1 MPDLLLELL
10 TEEIPA
16 RMQAVAARELQRLAE
31 IVLQEATL
39 AATRIETFVTPRR
52 LTLAVAGLPK
62 MQPGS
67 AEERRGPRVGAPE
80 PAIYGFLKSVGL
92 SSLDQCEKRVTD
104 RGEFYFAVIK
114 RPGQATKD
122 VLSKILHEVIRTFPW
137 PKSMR
142 WPGGVAPLQFVNE
155 AKQPLQFVNVQGQPI
170 QFVNQ
175 IRWVR
180 PIQSII
186 CLFDG
191 RVVPLT
197 VGSLKAGN
205 KTEGHRFLSRGAF
218 AVRDLEDY
226 RAKLKRAKV
235 VLDAAERRALIESGL
250 AKAATNAGLKVQ
262 HDEVLLEE
270 VTGLVEWPV
279 VLMGSIDPS
288 FMDLPPEVLTTA
300 MRAHQKYFATLDKS
314 GRLAPRFLLV
324 SNMAASDGGNA
335 IVAGNERVLKAR
347 LADAR
352 FFWDQD
358 RKTTLASRV
367 DKLKERVFHAKLGT
381 MYDKMIRVSTLAET
395 VAPHVPGADLARLR
409 RAVELAKA
417 DLSSGMVGEFPELQG
432 VVGRYYAL
440 ADGEPHDVADAIAEH
455 YAPLGPTDRCP
466 TVPLSV
472 ALALADKFDTLV
484 SFFAIGEKPTGSGD
498 PFALRRAALGV
509 IRLIL
514 ENKLRV
520 PLRAVFEAAAPAGN
534 NPGAE
539 LLAFFEDRLKVHLRE
554 RGVRHDLI
562 AAVFALGDED
572 DLVRLLARVEAL
584 QAFVAGADGANLL
597 VAYRRAA
604 NILRIEEKK
613 DKRTY
618 SGVPRP
624 DLLQAAEERTLDKA
638 LHHAAMSSAAA
649 LEAEDFAAAMLA
661 LAALR
666 GPVDQFF
673 DKVTVNTDDKELREN
688 RLRLLSQIRDTL
700 NRVADFSQIEG

>member
-16 RMQAVAARELQRLAE
+16 RMQGLASRELQRLSE
-31 IVLQEATL
+31 IALQEASL
-39 AATRIETFVTPRR
+39 AVTTIETFVTPRR

-62 MQPGS
+62 VQP
-67 AEERRGPRVGAPE
+67 AAVDERRGPRVGAPE
-80 PAIYGFLKSVGL
+80 QAVQGFLKSVGL
-92 SSLDQCEKRVTD
+92 TSLDQCEKRTTD

-122 VLSKILHEVIRTFPW
+122 VLPDLLLDAITALPW

-142 WPGGVAPLQFVNE
+142 FPAAPF
-155 AKQPLQFVNVQGQPI
+155 
-170 QFVNQ
+170 
-175 IRWVR
+175 RWVR
-180 PIQSII
+180 PLASVL
-186 CLFDG
+186 CLLDG
-191 RVVPLT
+191 KVLKLPLGTVP
-197 VGSLKAGN
+197 VGN
-205 KTEGHRFLSRGAF
+205 KTEGHRFLSRSAF
-218 AVRDLEDY
+218 AVRDLKDY
-226 RAKLKRAKV
+226 RAKLKAAKV
-235 VLDAAERRALIESGL
+235 VLDAKERRALIEAGL
-250 AKAATNAGLKVQ
+250 AKAATKAGLKVRD
-262 HDEVLLEE
+262 DEVLLEE

-279 VLMGSIDPS
+279 VLMGAIDAS

-314 GRLAPRFLLV
+314 GKLAPRFLLV
-324 SNMAASDGGNA
+324 SNMAAADGGKA

-358 RKTTLASRV
+358 RKVKLASRV

-381 MYDKMIRVSTLAET
+381 MYDKMLRVATLTET
-395 VAPHVPGADLARLR
+395 VAPYVPGADPAKLR
-409 RAVELAKA
+409 RAAELAKA

-432 VVGRYYAL
+432 AMGRYYARH
-440 ADGEPHDVADAIAEH
+440 DGEPSDVADAIAEH
-455 YAPLGPTDRCP
+455 YAPQGPSDRCP
-466 TVPLSV
+466 TAPISV
-472 ALALADKFDTLV
+472 ALALGDKLDTLT

-514 ENKLRV
+514 ENKLRL
-520 PLRAVFEAAAPAGN
+520 PLRTVFEAAAPAGK

-539 LLAFFEDRLKVHLRE
+539 LLEFFADRLKVHLRE
-554 RGVRHDLI
+554 RGVRHDLV

-572 DLVRLLARVEAL
+572 DLVRLLTRVEAL
-584 QAFVAGADGANLL
+584 QDFVTGADGANLL
-597 VAYRRAA
+597 TAYRRAA
-604 NILRIEEKK
+604 NILRIEEKN
-613 DKRTY
+613 DGRAY

-624 DLLQAAEERTLDKA
+624 DLLQAPEERALDKA
-638 LHHAAMSSAAA
+638 LHDAALSSAAA
-649 LEAEDFAAAMLA
+649 LGAEDFAAAMRA